1 VLCWCLCDKDH
12 VLANADVAQ
21 TLTPS
26 TYPPTHPPTYLQG
39 VTHRTC
45 TGELAMV
52 PGARDIKVVNFSL
65 SFHGENLIED
75 TTLELNYGRRYGLI
89 GRNGSGK
96 STFLEALAFN
106 DLELPPHIDKYL
118 LSTEADPSDRTAMEE
133 VSTLAITPTHTHSP
147 PSKLTYTP
155 HTHTCTHSHT
165 TCSNFTRA
173 HTPTAHVS
181 PPMKTNRHLA

>member
-1 VLCWCLCDKDH
+1 
-12 VLANADVAQ
+12 
-21 TLTPS
+21 
-26 TYPPTHPPTYLQG
+26 
-39 VTHRTC
+39 
-45 TGELAMV
+45 MV

-133 VSTLAITPTHTHSP
+133 VSTLAITPTHTHTHHP
-147 PSKLTYTP
+147 PNSLTH
-155 HTHTCTHSHT
+155 HTR
-165 TCSNFTRA
+165 TRVHI
-173 HTPTAHVS
+173 HTPPAATSHARTHRLHTS
-181 PPMKTNRHLA
+181 PRQ